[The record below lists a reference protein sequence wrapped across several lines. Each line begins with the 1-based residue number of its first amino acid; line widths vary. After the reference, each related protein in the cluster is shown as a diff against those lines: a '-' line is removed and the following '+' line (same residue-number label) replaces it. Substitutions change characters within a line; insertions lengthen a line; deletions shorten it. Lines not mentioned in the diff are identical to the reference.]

1 MKLLTTFVLTFS
13 VVGALFSQEPERNIH
28 AKSLKNSTKPKAEVK
43 NTSSVMELAPIDKKE
58 EQSHYP
64 MKVNSGEHRKKVQ
77 NNSAPRSRT
86 IDDINTEIESIVKK
100 MDYVRNNPTEDA
112 IAKKEGWYNKMND
125 RLTYLN
131 AERQKHLNKK

>member
-77 NNSAPRSRT
+77 NNSSQ
-86 IDDINTEIESIVKK
+86 
-100 MDYVRNNPTEDA
+100 
-112 IAKKEGWYNKMND
+112 
-125 RLTYLN
+125 LTLSLY
-131 AERQKHLNKK
+131 